1 MELAHSDE
9 HNEDNPPP
17 DVWRPK
23 VCPLVVLVLQLC
35 GSRSSGFPDE
45 TFVSDSPIK
54 EEDEGNGR
62 SSTSGRSSSLESLKA
77 LEGEMTKRKLI
88 APGAVRSL
96 PRKHHPATSA
106 YRSACAGCVLH
117 FLDIQLVG
125 SKVCR
130 FKGFPKEEPTDRPP
144 RRCF

>member
-62 SSTSGRSSSLESLKA
+62 SSTSGRSSSLESLKVDRYERVCLA
-77 LEGEMTKRKLI
+77 LCFRVPNTG
-88 APGAVRSL
+88 
-96 PRKHHPATSA
+96 
-106 YRSACAGCVLH
+106 
-117 FLDIQLVG
+117 
-125 SKVCR
+125 
-130 FKGFPKEEPTDRPP
+130 
-144 RRCF
+144 RR

>member
-77 LEGEMTKRKLI
+77 ADGTGQPLVCRQLLVVLASVGQTF
-88 APGAVRSL
+88 L
-96 PRKHHPATSA
+96 PR
-106 YRSACAGCVLH
+106 
-117 FLDIQLVG
+117 
-125 SKVCR
+125 
-130 FKGFPKEEPTDRPP
+130 PTDDIAK
-144 RRCF
+144 